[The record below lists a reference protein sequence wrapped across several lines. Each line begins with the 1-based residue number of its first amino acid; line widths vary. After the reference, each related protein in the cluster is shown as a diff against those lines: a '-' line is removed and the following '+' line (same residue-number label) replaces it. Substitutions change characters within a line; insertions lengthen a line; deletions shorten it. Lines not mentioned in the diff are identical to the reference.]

1 MELFDATMLTDI
13 SVLHQT
19 GGSVVAVFSVRHA
32 ASSLATSASLA
43 STRANESVPSCTRN
57 GGLRWLRW
65 RRCLWPD
72 HRVGL

>member
-1 MELFDATMLTDI
+1 MELLDVTMLTGI

-57 GGLRWLRW
+57 GGLRW
-65 RRCLWPD
+65 
-72 HRVGL
+72 